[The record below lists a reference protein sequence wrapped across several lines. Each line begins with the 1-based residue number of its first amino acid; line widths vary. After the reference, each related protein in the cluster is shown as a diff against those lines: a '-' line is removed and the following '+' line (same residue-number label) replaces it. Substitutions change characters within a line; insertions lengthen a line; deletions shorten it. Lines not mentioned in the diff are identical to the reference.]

1 MDSSYIIRKGTVTN
15 VNNDEHTAR
24 VKYEDLGYTSGWL
37 KVIGSPPYFVTYDG
51 YQGTE
56 FEGPAGSDFAL
67 FERHRHQ
74 IKVIQWMPKIGD
86 IVLVAYIGVD
96 NGDGYVLG
104 GIY

>member
-1 MDSSYIIRKGTVTN
+1 MDQRYIIRKGTVTN

-37 KVIGSPPYFVTYDG
+37 KVPGHAPYFVAYDG
-51 YQGTE
+51 EQRTEYEEGGSGEAAYQ
-56 FEGPAGSDFAL
+56 
-67 FERHRHQ
+67 RHRHL

-86 IVLVAYIGVD
+86 IVVVAYEPVE

-104 GIY
+104 GLY